1 MRRTFLTGAR
11 GAALAPDQHTA
22 RGAED
27 AWLAWAAWTSLV
39 LICAAAIASALGVSR
54 WLAATSRATQPI
66 RTSQLI
72 AHIVIGPT
80 IGGAA
85 SPLYPGGTGDAEVA
99 ISNANPISVAIT
111 AITVRTGP
119 EYAAGYADAALTI
132 PKAGCT
138 SQTSAVTWNGAL
150 AGRSSTHAL
159 AVPLVIGPH
168 ATLTVTFT
176 GAARMGRRAP
186 VPCEHAYFL
195 MPTLT
200 AGASTAT
207 TRAPSKGTARD
218 AWMTD

>member
-11 GAALAPDQHTA
+11 GAALAPNQHAA
-22 RGAED
+22 RRAKD
-27 AWLAWAAWTSLV
+27 AWLTSAAWTSLA

-54 WLAATSRATQPI
+54 WLAGTSRANRPI

-72 AHIVIGPT
+72 AHIVIGPA

-111 AITVRTGP
+111 AITVPTGP

-138 SQTSAVTWNGAL
+138 SRTSAVTWNGAL
-150 AGRSSTHAL
+150 AGRSSSYAL

-168 ATLTVTFT
+168 ATLTVMFAD
-176 GAARMGRRAP
+176 AARMGLRTPAA
-186 VPCEHAYFL
+186 CEHAYFS
-195 MPTLT
+195 MPSLT
-200 AGASTAT
+200 AVLAAAGGGTVTASPAADRW
-207 TRAPSKGTARD
+207 TR
-218 AWMTD
+218 